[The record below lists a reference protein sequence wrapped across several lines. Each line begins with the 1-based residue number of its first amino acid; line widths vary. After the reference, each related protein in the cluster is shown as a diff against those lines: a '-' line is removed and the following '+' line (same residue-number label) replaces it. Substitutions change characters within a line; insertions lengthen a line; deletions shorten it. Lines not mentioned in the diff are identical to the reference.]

1 MNALVNVSDGI
12 RHDWRRDEILAFFA
26 LPFNDLLF
34 QAQTIHRRYFN
45 PNEVQVSTLCSIKT
59 GACPEDC
66 AYCPQ
71 SARYD
76 TGLEREKLMAIEKV
90 VEEAKA
96 AKATGA
102 TRFCMGAAWRSPK
115 AKDMPYV
122 ISMVQGVKSLGME
135 TCMTLGMLDEQQA
148 KDLAAAGLDYYNHNL
163 DTSPE
168 YYGEIITT
176 RTYQDRLDTLANVRS
191 AGMKVCCGGIVGMG
205 EEQLDRAGLLQQLA
219 NMPEHP
225 ESVPINMLVK
235 VEGTPLDK
243 QDDLDPFE
251 FIRTIAVARILMP
264 ASHVRLSAGR
274 EKMNDQTQS
283 LAFFAGANSI
293 FYGEKLLTT
302 ANPETSKDMLLFKRL
317 GINPEA
323 YEVHETEAEQEEMLV
338 HQLQEVQMDALFYNA
353 AK

>member
-1 MNALVNVSDGI
+1 MNAIVNPPEVI
-12 RHDWRRDEILAFFA
+12 RHDWRRDEILALLS

-34 QAQTIHRRYFN
+34 QAQTVHRRYFN

-90 VEEAKA
+90 IEEAKA

-122 ISMVQGVKSLGME
+122 ISMVQGVKALGME

-148 KDLAAAGLDYYNHNL
+148 KDLAGAGLDYYNHNL

-176 RTYQDRLDTLANVRS
+176 RTYQDRLDTLANVRN

-205 EEQLDRAGLLQQLA
+205 EEKTDRAGLLQQLA

-235 VEGTPLDK
+235 VEGTPLENEA
-243 QDDLDPFE
+243 DLDPFD

-274 EKMNDQTQS
+274 EKMNDQSQA

-302 ANPETSKDMLLFKRL
+302 ANPETSKDMQLFKRL

-323 YEVHETEAEQEEMLV
+323 YEVHETEAEQEEMIV
-338 HQLQEVQMDALFYNA
+338 HQLHEVKMDSLFYNA

>member
-1 MNALVNVSDGI
+1 MNALVNLSDLV
-12 RHDWRRDEILAFFA
+12 RHDWSRDEILALFA

-34 QAQTIHRRYFN
+34 QAQTVHRRHFN

-90 VEEAKA
+90 IDEARA

-115 AKDMPYV
+115 SKDMPYV
-122 ISMVQGVKSLGME
+122 LDMVKGVKALGME

-148 KDLAAAGLDYYNHNL
+148 KDLADAGLDYYNHNL

-176 RTYQDRLDTLANVRS
+176 RTYQDRLETLANVRA

-264 ASHVRLSAGR
+264 KSHVRLSAGR

-302 ANPETSKDMLLFKRL
+302 ANPETSKDMQLFKRL

-323 YEVHETEAEQEEMLV
+323 YEVHETEAEQEDQIA
-338 HQLQEVQMDALFYNA
+338 HQLQEAQLSALFYNA
-353 AK
+353 AR